1 MAAALPSHTL
11 PWSPPPKGLLLPS
24 LLGRAR
30 AAGGS
35 LVSYNSFAEQVDVE
49 TKLVLASKALNI
61 WLGIRLGGRQQWY
74 LLDGSMVGN
83 GQPSNAE
90 PYAHW

>member
-1 MAAALPSHTL
+1 M
-11 PWSPPPKGLLLPS
+11 
-24 LLGRAR
+24 
-30 AAGGS
+30 
-35 LVSYNSFAEQVDVE
+35 E

-61 WLGIRLGGRQQWY
+61 WLGVRLGGRQQWY
-74 LLDGSMVGN
+74 LLDGDMVGN